1 MSVLCLI
8 ANPNDAAITPELIA
22 KIHGQVG
29 GEINWLAQK
38 IACEIN
44 NPQNPSPLNIAKE
57 MIAEYPIDAVLIPKD
72 NHKKRRKKLL
82 LADMDSTMIEQ
93 ECIDELADVLGIK
106 EKISNIT
113 KQAMDGELDFAQA
126 LSTRVMLLKGLN
138 LSQIKQVR
146 RENITLSPGGRVLV
160 KTMKEYGAYCEL
172 VSGGFSIFAD
182 FFAKRIGFDNATAN
196 LLEFDENEQLTGNI
210 IPPIVDAKTK
220 TNRLQSLVEEL
231 GITIDE
237 TITVGDGANDL
248 PMLKQAGIGVAL
260 HAKPLVASAAPYSL
274 KHADLSALLYMQG
287 YNEEEFIR

>member
-1 MSVLCLI
+1 MTVLCLI
-8 ANPNDAAITPELIA
+8 ANPADPALSPELIA
-22 KIHGQVG
+22 KIHEQVG
-29 GEINWLAQK
+29 GEINWLAQT

-44 NPQNPSPLNIAKE
+44 SPKSSDPLNIAKE
-57 MIAEYPIDAVLIPKD
+57 MIAEYPIDVVLLPKE

-82 LADMDSTMIEQ
+82 LADMDSTIIEQ
-93 ECIDELADVLGIK
+93 ECIDELGQVLGIK
-106 EKISNIT
+106 AKIAEIT
-113 KQAMDGELDFAQA
+113 KQAMDGKLDFKQA
-126 LSTRVMLLKGLN
+126 LSTRVMLLKGLK
-138 LSQIKQVR
+138 LSEVKRVR
-146 RENITLSPGGRVLV
+146 RESITLSPGGRVLV

-196 LLEFDENEQLTGNI
+196 LLEFDENEQLTGKI

-220 TNRLQSLVEEL
+220 TDRLQSLVEEL

-248 PMLKQAGIGVAL
+248 PMLKQAGMGVAL
-260 HAKPLVASAAPYSL
+260 HAKPSVAAAAPYSL

-287 YNEEEFIR
+287 FNEEEFIR

>member
-1 MSVLCLI
+1 
-8 ANPNDAAITPELIA
+8 
-22 KIHGQVG
+22 
-29 GEINWLAQK
+29 
-38 IACEIN
+38 
-44 NPQNPSPLNIAKE
+44 
-57 MIAEYPIDAVLIPKD
+57 AE
-72 NHKKRRKKLL
+72 
-82 LADMDSTMIEQ
+82 
-93 ECIDELADVLGIK
+93 VLGIK
-106 EKISNIT
+106 AKIAEIT

-126 LSTRVMLLKGLN
+126 LATRVMLLKGLN

-146 RENITLSPGGRVLV
+146 RESITLSPGGRVLV

-196 LLEFDENEQLTGNI
+196 QLEFDDNEQLTGKV

-220 TNRLQSLVEEL
+220 TDRLQFLVEEL

-248 PMLKQAGIGVAL
+248 PMIKMAGIGVAL
-260 HAKPLVASAAPYSL
+260 HAKPSVASAAPYSL

-287 YNEEEFIR
+287 FNEEEFIR

>member
-8 ANPNDAAITPELIA
+8 ANPADAAVTPELIA

-29 GEINWLAQK
+29 GEINWLAQT

-44 NPQNPSPLNIAKE
+44 SPQNSDVLNIAKE
-57 MIAEYPIDAVLIPKD
+57 MTAEYPIDVVLLPKE
-72 NHKKRRKKLL
+72 NRRKKLL

-106 EKISNIT
+106 EKIAAIT

-126 LSTRVMLLKGLN
+126 LSTRVMQLKGLD
-138 LSQIKQVR
+138 LSEVKRVR
-146 RENITLSPGGRVLV
+146 RESITLSPGGRVLV
-160 KTMKEYGAYCEL
+160 QTMKEYGAYCEM

-196 LLEFDENEQLTGNI
+196 LLEFDENEQLTGKI

-220 TNRLQSLVEEL
+220 TDRLEIL
-231 GITIDE
+231 IDE
-237 TITVGDGANDL
+237 LKISPLSTIAVGDGANDL
-248 PMLKQAGIGVAL
+248 PMLKMAGMGVAL
-260 HAKPLVASAAPYSL
+260 HAKPSVAAVAPYSL

-287 YNEEEFIR
+287 FNEEEFIR

>member
-8 ANPNDAAITPELIA
+8 ANPSEPALTPDLIA
-22 KIHGQVG
+22 KVQSQVG
-29 GEINWLAQK
+29 GEINWLAQT

-44 NPQNPSPLNIAKE
+44 SPRSSYPLNIAKE
-57 MIAEYPIDAVLIPKD
+57 MIAEYPIDVVLLPKE
-72 NHKKRRKKLL
+72 NRRKKLL

-106 EKISNIT
+106 EKISDIT
-113 KQAMDGELDFAQA
+113 TQAMNGELDFTQA
-126 LSTRVMLLKGLN
+126 LSTRVMLLKGLD

-196 LLEFDENEQLTGNI
+196 LLEFDENKQLTGKV

-220 TNRLQSLVEEL
+220 TDRLKTLIEEL
-231 GITIDE
+231 GISPLSTIA
-237 TITVGDGANDL
+237 VGDGANDL
-248 PMLKQAGIGVAL
+248 PMLKQAAMGVAL
-260 HAKPLVASAAPYSL
+260 HAKPSVSAAAPFSL

-287 YNEEEFIR
+287 FNEEEFIR

>member
-8 ANPNDAAITPELIA
+8 ANPDDAAITPELIA
-22 KIHGQVG
+22 KIQDHVG
-29 GEINWLAQK
+29 GEINWLAQT

-44 NPQNPSPLNIAKE
+44 NPQNPDSLNIAKE
-57 MIAEYPIDAVLIPKD
+57 MTSEYPIDVVLLPNK
-72 NHKKRRKKLL
+72 NQKNRRKKLL

-106 EKISNIT
+106 AKIAEIT
-113 KQAMDGELDFAQA
+113 KQAMDGKLDFAQA
-126 LSTRVMLLKGLN
+126 LSTRVMLLKGLD

-146 RENITLSPGGRVLV
+146 RESITLSPGGRVLV

-196 LLEFDENEQLTGNI
+196 QLEFDENEQLTGKIN
-210 IPPIVDAKTK
+210 PPIVDAKTK
-220 TNRLQSLVEEL
+220 TDRLQSLVEEL
-231 GITIDE
+231 GLTIDE
-237 TITVGDGANDL
+237 TIAVGDGANDL
-248 PMLKQAGIGVAL
+248 PMLKQAGMGVAL
-260 HAKPLVASAAPYSL
+260 HAKPSVAAAAPFSL

-287 YNEEEFIR
+287 FNEEEFIR